1 MLKPVKKK
9 PTSESGSQSLRGK
22 ALDLLSRRDYSRRE
36 LSRKLS
42 RHATDTAVNSLSDDD
57 DLIVPEYAEAE
68 EDAALERDQ
77 ECELLLDEFEEQGWL
92 SDQRFA
98 SAFVSS
104 RARRGIG
111 PQRLLQELRQK
122 GVSAEDARQ
131 AVDNG
136 DTDWFESA
144 LQCALKKQA
153 AGGRSE
159 KDPRKQ
165 KAVLVRFLMYRGF
178 SGDQIQYAL
187 EETLKDDT
195 P

>member
-1 MLKPVKKK
+1 VKKK

-42 RHATDTAVNSLSDDD
+42 RHATDAAVNSLSDDD

-77 ECELLLDEFEEQGWL
+77 ECELLLDELEERGWL

-98 SAFVSS
+98 SVFVNS

-131 AVDNG
+131 ALDNC

-153 AGGRSE
+153 AGERSE
-159 KDPRKQ
+159 KDPRQQ

-178 SGDQIQYAL
+178 SSDHIQYAL
-187 EETLKDDT
+187 EETLKT
-195 P
+195 